1 MAGLKDRLIQYVL
14 RGKDELSPAAK
25 ASQKALAG
33 LAAQAAQLGT
43 ALDDAKSSAALA
55 KSLERTARDVD
66 VAKRNLAS
74 AQTQVIALQDAL
86 AKDPGSKGLSQSLS
100 RAERAAQTASRQLN
114 ALQVDLDRSERSARE
129 AGINTSNL
137 GAEHTRLAREVDK
150 AKQALAQNTQQT
162 QEAQRAQA
170 SAARA
175 TAEHSSRLAS
185 VRQGM
190 TAGAQ
195 QVIAFAA
202 AFVGLNAVLGL
213 VGRGFDAVK
222 SGIGQM
228 LSTGDQ
234 FELLGKRMASLMGSV
249 EGGEQATEWIKQ
261 FARNTPLQVAEV
273 SEAFAL
279 LKSYGLDPMDGT
291 LAALV
296 DKNEQL
302 GGGYE
307 RLAGITTAVGQA
319 FAKQKLQTEEI
330 LQLIE
335 RGVPVWGMLEKI
347 TGKNA
352 AALQDMASKGQLG
365 RDVISQLVAEIGNSA
380 KGAAAD
386 NMGTLTGLVSNLG
399 DSWADFL
406 NRIATSG
413 ALDYAKKQLSALADT
428 IAQMDSD
435 GRMDKLAKAL
445 ATAFEQGGEKVKEFA
460 ARLVEVDFN
469 QLIDSSSA
477 WLSDFGAKMESAA
490 QSVQMFAAPFRTLF
504 NGITSGLSVAGLAVV
519 KFGEL
524 HLAVFSKIAAAMP
537 DALGGRKLR
546 EGIAEAGDL
555 LTGLSETFTAQIAQD
570 SQDIANAWD
579 VTTQAATD
587 SAKAQTEAAR
597 AASAEQIKFGQVAAD
612 WFIEGQNRSKQAAD
626 AAAAAGTRAF
636 TDMNDALA
644 TIGAAQTVQQLDGL
658 REALLSAYQA
668 GTISQQEYAAASVEL
683 NNKLGAIGT
692 TAKAVAGEFETA
704 VAAAEKFSDL
714 SKLIGSADNDRELD
728 KLRARIRELY
738 EGGKLS
744 ANEYAK
750 ALDAT
755 TARHYE
761 LGKAASKAA
770 KDVDEL
776 ASAQEASA
784 KAAEQEKAAAEQRR
798 QALGNFFGG
807 TISAAREAAAALS
820 SATEALFARM
830 RGLEQLKPSIDTSGL
845 EQTRASAQRLAD
857 QLGDVQR
864 VLNSPLTS
872 SLGKW
877 AAETKRAGIE
887 AQLSYL
893 GQKQA
898 MQELMRSYEEGRIT
912 TAAFAKAAESASK
925 GLGLLD
931 SSDLSSLRSAAE
943 SAKKQMEGLRDS
955 TRSTLDTLRDELDAL
970 EGRQA
975 SIDERKYQNRLR
987 ALQTQLA
994 EAQASGDSSAISNAS
1009 RAISTLRQVQSA
1021 TEAKAARELVEKRN
1035 KEADE
1040 SAKAKAPQASQQPPQ
1055 KVIQL
1060 QIPGAQSVDVALKS
1074 DADETKLLDIL
1085 AKAGLRSM

>member
-1 MAGLKDRLIQYVL
+1 MSVKDRLIQFVM
-14 RGKDELSPAAK
+14 RGKDELSPAVSKSAK
-25 ASQKALAG
+25 ALSELKDKAKAAGQALDSAKGAEGLARSLQSTERAADQAKSTLERARKNAADLRTELDKSPG
-33 LAAQAAQLGT
+33 SAGIAFSLREAERSASRAEKELSRLDASLKAQRQAAQAAGINT
-43 ALDDAKSSAALA
+43 ASLA
-55 KSLERTARDVD
+55 TEQQR
-66 VAKRNLAS
+66 LAS
-74 AQTQVIALQDAL
+74 ATAQART
-86 AKDPGSKGLSQSLS
+86 
-100 RAERAAQTASRQLN
+100 AE
-114 ALQVDLDRSERSARE
+114 
-129 AGINTSNL
+129 
-137 GAEHTRLAREVDK
+137 
-150 AKQALAQNTQQT
+150 
-162 QEAQRAQA
+162 QEAASAVRTLEREHAKA
-170 SAARA
+170 ARTTATHGAAINSMRGAMTSAAR
-175 TAEHSSRLAS
+175 TVLG
-185 VRQGM
+185 V
-190 TAGAQ
+190 
-195 QVIAFAA
+195 AA
-202 AFVGLNAVLGL
+202 AYISLNAALSL
-213 VGRGFDAVK
+213 AGRGIDAIR

-228 LSTGDQ
+228 LSAGDQ
-234 FELLGKRMASLMGSV
+234 FELLGKRMTSLMGSV
-249 EGGEQATEWIKQ
+249 EGGEQATAWIKQ
-261 FARNTPLQVAEV
+261 FARDTPLQVAEV

-279 LKSYGLDPMDGT
+279 LKSYGLDPMDGS
-291 LAALV
+291 LQALV

-302 GGGYE
+302 GGGME
-307 RLAGITTAVGQA
+307 RLQGIASAVGQA
-319 FAKQKLQTEEI
+319 YAKQKLQTEEI
-330 LQLIE
+330 LQLVE
-335 RGVPVWGMLEKI
+335 RGVPAWTLLEKA
-347 TGKNA
+347 TGKA
-352 AALQDMASKGQLG
+352 TAQLADLASKGKLG
-365 RDVISQLVAEIGNSA
+365 RDVLAKLIDEMGRSAE
-380 KGAAAD
+380 GAAAD
-386 NMGTLTGLVSNLG
+386 NMSTLTGLVSNLT
-399 DSWADFL
+399 DTWTDFL

-413 ALDYAKKQLSALADT
+413 ALDYAKEQLSALADT

-445 ATAFEQGGEKVKEFA
+445 ATAFEQGGEKIKEFA

-469 QLIDSSSA
+469 QLIDSSST
-477 WLSDFGAKMESAA
+477 WLSDFGAKIESAA

-524 HLAVFSKIAAAMP
+524 NLAVFSKIAAAMP
-537 DALGGRKLR
+537 DALGGSKLR
-546 EGIAEAGDL
+546 EGIAEASDL
-555 LTGLSETFTAQIAQD
+555 LNGLSETFTAQIAQD

-597 AASAEQIKFGQVAAD
+597 AASAEQIKLGQAAAD
-612 WFIEGQNRSKQAAD
+612 WFVEGQKRSKQAAVD
-626 AAAAAGTRAF
+626 AAAAGTRAF

-658 REALLSAYQA
+658 RDALLSAYQA

-683 NNKLGAIGT
+683 NNKLGTLGT

-750 ALDAT
+750 ALDST

-776 ASAQEASA
+776 AAAQEASA

-798 QALGNFFGG
+798 QALGNFFGS
-807 TISAAREAAAALS
+807 TISDAREAAAALS

-845 EQTRASAQRLAD
+845 EQTTASAQRLAD

-877 AAETKRAGIE
+877 AAETKRAGLE

-987 ALQTQLA
+987 DLQAQLA

-1009 RAISTLRQVQSA
+1009 RAISTLRQVQGA
-1021 TEAKAARELVEKRN
+1021 TEAKAAREFVEKRN
-1035 KEADE
+1035 KEAE
-1040 SAKAKAPQASQQPPQ
+1040 QAAKAQEQKAQPTQPQ

-1060 QIPGAQSVDVALKS
+1060 QIPGAQSVDVALNS